1 MIGGPERAPRAAL
14 ELLHL
19 DEQFVAVA
27 KPARLPVHAHARFGA
42 PDGDTVL
49 ARLAAQ
55 GFDGLFTVH
64 RLDAATSG
72 VLLFARSIEAARA
85 VGQAFEVGRVS
96 KRYVALVRGEF
107 PEGTLVVDHPVPRD
121 EGGPRVPAET
131 RFERIAVAT
140 VEASPLRERRYS
152 WIVAEP
158 RTGRFHQIRRHAKH
172 VGHPL
177 VGDVNYGRSEHNAF
191 VRDLTGLDRLALHAS
206 RLSVE
211 LPSRMIEVSAPLS
224 ADLVLACA
232 RIGLAISC

>member
-1 MIGGPERAPRAAL
+1 MSVAGRAAL
-14 ELLHL
+14 ELLHI
-19 DEQFVAVA
+19 DEELLAIS

-42 PDGDTVL
+42 PDGDTAL

-55 GFDGLFTVH
+55 GFTGLFTVH

-72 VLLFARSIEAARA
+72 VLLFARTIEAARA
-85 VGQAFEVGRVS
+85 VGQAFEAGRVS

-131 RFERIAVAT
+131 RFERVAVTT

-177 VGDVNYGRSEHNAF
+177 VGDANYGRSEHNAF
-191 VRDLTGLDRLALHAS
+191 VRDLTGLDRLGLHAS
-206 RLSVE
+206 RLVIE
-211 LPSRMIEVSAPLS
+211 LPGRTLEIVAPLS
-224 ADLVLACA
+224 ADLALACA
-232 RIGLAISC
+232 RLGLPVIR